1 MIQSSFLSDDTLQHS
16 SVTAQSRTTDPQTS
30 HLAAAHHEQTG
41 RATSNR
47 LKVEREVTL
56 HPGQTYRE
64 IAKAIGLDC
73 VETMRRLNDL
83 ERANLVTK
91 GPERP
96 CTESRNGNRMT
107 TWESA

>member
-1 MIQSSFLSDDTLQHS
+1 MIQTSFFDAPPIARARSS
-16 SVTAQSRTTDPQTS
+16 DPETS
-30 HLAAAHHEQTG
+30 ALAAAHHERTG

-56 HPGQTYRE
+56 HPNQTYRE
-64 IAKAIGLDC
+64 IAAAIGLDC

-83 ERANLVTK
+83 ERAGLVAK

-96 CTESRNGNRMT
+96 CTESSNGNRMT
-107 TWESA
+107 TWEPA

>member
-1 MIQSSFLSDDTLQHS
+1 MIQTTFLDQPVAARARASD
-16 SVTAQSRTTDPQTS
+16 PETS